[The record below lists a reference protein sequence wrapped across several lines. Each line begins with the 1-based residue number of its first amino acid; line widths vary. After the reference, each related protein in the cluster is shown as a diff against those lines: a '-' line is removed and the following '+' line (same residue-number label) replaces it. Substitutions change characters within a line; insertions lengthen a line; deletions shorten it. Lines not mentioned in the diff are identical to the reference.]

1 MLESLY
7 AAIHNP
13 SEPVIAM
20 LALLIGLGVMIYRR
34 VE

>member
-13 SEPVIAM
+13 SEPMI
-20 LALLIGLGVMIYRR
+20 ALLAFAIGLGVMIYRAG
-34 VE
+34 